1 MRFRPLVFVALV
13 LGLTA
18 CSQTPTAPAGPTQAP
33 VTEAAPGDE
42 GRIPLRVEAITD
54 SGSLMDSHED
64 GTCEWIAPS
73 YVLRDG
79 AGTVVDV
86 GDLVADGNGGGTVGQ
101 VRGEMS
107 DRVCVLSATLSAP
120 PADVYDVEIV
130 ARTTT
135 QPGAGEEYSGSAL
148 ISRTTAVDE
157 AVVVTVDGPPAMY

>member
-1 MRFRPLVFVALV
+1 
-13 LGLTA
+13 
-18 CSQTPTAPAGPTQAP
+18 
-33 VTEAAPGDE
+33 
-42 GRIPLRVEAITD
+42 
-54 SGSLMDSHED
+54 MDSHED

-86 GDLVADGNGGGTVGQ
+86 GDLVADGNGGGAVGQ
-101 VRGEMS
+101 MRGERF

-148 ISRTTAVDE
+148 ISRTTAADE